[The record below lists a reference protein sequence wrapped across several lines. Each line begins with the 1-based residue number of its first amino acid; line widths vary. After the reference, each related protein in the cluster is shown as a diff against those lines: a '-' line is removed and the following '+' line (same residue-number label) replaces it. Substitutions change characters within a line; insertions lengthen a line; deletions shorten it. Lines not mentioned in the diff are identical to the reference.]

1 MRVRHAAALD
11 VLLVAVL
18 VIALYLKTELGGD
31 QEDEQ
36 GAGGLQQEE
45 TVNMGPFMLFGRGQT
60 EFASSSG
67 FPGDGRAA
75 CSESPCSLL
84 GVVTVPISRRYS
96 YL

>member
-1 MRVRHAAALD
+1 M
-11 VLLVAVL
+11 
-18 VIALYLKTELGGD
+18 
-31 QEDEQ
+31 
-36 GAGGLQQEE
+36 
-45 TVNMGPFMLFGRGQT
+45 NMGPFLLFGRGQT